1 MVRKLLSI
9 ERSTW
14 HTLTL
19 FGVFNLILFF
29 SVFPSLNSDH
39 EEITLGKSNFDVSP
53 NLDIKTIINKDG
65 VEASGNDKISN
76 YLRVL
81 QSLVYINRKPAYYLN
96 RVFKISCGILDDKF
110 HSAEFTL
117 TLTVLHPKQSA
128 STEPPPTS
136 TEKSAA
142 AAYQEHSNL
151 FNHVLMHQQ
160 DAQEPHSKVIHS
172 MKSLHGGSTHPT
184 MLIVVICSMFVLLIV
199 FVGIARLRNHKNGAQ
214 SDRKSSSSKV
224 RASVNLNIQLM
235 ETNVIQFV
243 S

>member
-1 MVRKLLSI
+1 M
-9 ERSTW
+9 
-14 HTLTL
+14 
-19 FGVFNLILFF
+19 
-29 SVFPSLNSDH
+29 NSDH

-117 TLTVLHPKQSA
+117 TLTVLHPKQTA
-128 STEPPPTS
+128 STEPPPVTS
-136 TEKSAA
+136 TEKLAA
-142 AAYQEHSNL
+142 GAYQEHSNL

-160 DAQEPHSKVIHS
+160 EAQEPHSKVTHNL
-172 MKSLHGGSTHPT
+172 KSVHAGAQHPT
-184 MLIVVICSMFVLLIV
+184 MLIIVICSMFVLLIV
-199 FVGIARLRNHKNGAQ
+199 FVGVARLRNHKNGQQA
-214 SDRKSSSSKV
+214 DRKPSSSKV
-224 RASVNLNIQLM
+224 SV
-235 ETNVIQFV
+235 
-243 S
+243 